1 MSVPQRIAIT
11 GASGLIGTALVGHLK
26 SEGHTVQR
34 FVRRPVVAPDEIQW
48 DPKTGYVDI
57 EALRGVDAIIHLAGV
72 GVGDKRWSKKYKSEI
87 LNSRLLGT
95 TAIAHA
101 VNEVKAQ
108 ILNSRLLGTEA
119 IAKAVAEVKPQV
131 FISASAIGWYGESGN
146 RAVVESDR
154 VGDDFLAAVCR
165 EWEGAADL
173 VTDVRTVK
181 IRTGL
186 VLDPTGGALGKMLP
200 LFRFGLGGK
209 LGNGKQWWSWITLH
223 DVIRAITFLL
233 ENKVSGPVNLTS
245 PNPVTNQEF
254 TSALARAMHR
264 PALFPAPAIAL
275 KVALGGFSSEI
286 LGSKKVAPQVLTD
299 AGFTWDYPHITNALT
314 ALIQE

>member
-1 MSVPQRIAIT
+1 MSLPQRIAIT

-57 EALRGVDAIIHLAGV
+57 EALRGVDAVIHIAGV
-72 GVGDKRWSKKYKSEI
+72 GVGDKRWSKKYKAEI

-95 TAIAHA
+95 TAIA
-101 VNEVKAQ
+101 
-108 ILNSRLLGTEA
+108 
-119 IAKAVAEVKPQV
+119 KAVTEVKPQV

-165 EWEGAADL
+165 EWEAAADL
-173 VTDVRTVK
+173 AQGVRTVK

-200 LFRFGLGGK
+200 LFRLGLGGK

-223 DVIRAITFLL
+223 DVIRAISFLL
-233 ENKVSGPVNLTS
+233 EKKIEGPVNLTS

-264 PALFPAPAIAL
+264 PALFPAPAIGL
-275 KVALGGFSSEI
+275 KIALGGFSSEI
-286 LGSKKVAPQVLTD
+286 LGSKKVMPQELTN

-314 ALIQE
+314 ALIEE

>member
-1 MSVPQRIAIT
+1 MRVPQRIAIS
-11 GASGLIGTALVGHLK
+11 GSSGLIGTALVGHLK

-34 FVRRPVVAPDEIQW
+34 LVRRAPVAADEVQW
-48 DPKTGYVDI
+48 DPQTGFVDLT
-57 EALRGVDAIIHLAGV
+57 ALAGVDAIIHLAGV
-72 GVGDKRWSKKYKSEI
+72 PVADKRWTKKYKAEI

-95 TAIAHA
+95 ST
-101 VNEVKAQ
+101 
-108 ILNSRLLGTEA
+108 
-119 IAKAVAEVKPQV
+119 IAKAAAEVKPDV

-146 RAVVESDR
+146 RAVVETDR
-154 VGDDFLAAVCR
+154 AGDDFLAAVCR
-165 EWEGAADL
+165 EWEAAADL
-173 VTDVRTVK
+173 AGDVRTVK

-200 LFRFGLGGK
+200 LFRLGLGGK

-223 DVIRAITFLL
+223 DQIRAIVFAL
-233 ENKVSGPVNLTS
+233 ENPISGAVNVTA

-275 KVALGGFSSEI
+275 KIALGGFSSEI
-286 LGSKKVAPQVLTD
+286 LGSKRVIPHVLQE
-299 AGFTWDYPHITNALT
+299 AGFTWDYPHISEAL
-314 ALIQE
+314 AQLVED